1 MMQRLTY
8 RRTTWI
14 VDAHCDDVTHFV
26 VHADEKLTRVGDMSK
41 HDRSSFL
48 NQPATTHRALCL
60 MHMESLAKMS
70 RRNYKSSF
78 SQADNSLEKRL
89 CIAPPLV
96 LT

>member
-41 HDRSSFL
+41 TRPIIVLKPTGDHSPRSVPHAHGKSC
-48 NQPATTHRALCL
+48 QDV
-60 MHMESLAKMS
+60 EAKLQVVVFAS
-70 RRNYKSSF
+70 R
-78 SQADNSLEKRL
+78 
-89 CIAPPLV
+89 
-96 LT
+96 

>member
-41 HDRSSFL
+41 TLPDHRS
-48 NQPATTHRALCL
+48 
-60 MHMESLAKMS
+60 
-70 RRNYKSSF
+70 
-78 SQADNSLEKRL
+78 
-89 CIAPPLV
+89 
-96 LT
+96 